1 MGLVSERRLGM
12 ITIILAIM
20 FLFALGALF
29 IGLISFGIWLLPVVI
44 VGLVLAKV
52 LKSITSKNSKP
63 DVVVMSRKDFEA
75 NYIKKSEGTN

>member
-1 MGLVSERRLGM
+1 M

-20 FLFALGALF
+20 FLFAVGALF

-52 LKSITSKNSKP
+52 LKSITSKNSKS